1 VLEAVLDFMTEECKV
16 NFLDVQ
22 KSLDILKI
30 STDSFPLDREEHAQ
44 APQLLQPSADH
55 PESNA
60 L

>member
-1 VLEAVLDFMTEECKV
+1 LEAILNFLTEECKV
-16 NFLDVQ
+16 NFLDVK

-30 STDSFPLDREEHAQ
+30 LSDSFPLDREEHAET
-44 APQLLQPSADH
+44 PPPPLADH